1 MKKLRPRETE
11 QPAGPMVVERWVA
24 LQGKRVG
31 CGLKRNKRGR
41 QGQKWKDVKKRRKE
55 VKRQEGK
62 REEDG
67 WGRKGKGEQV
77 STLGASVDVRGD
89 PVSHPLGL
97 GVGFEAPPRPR
108 PHPRPSP
115 GSEKVTDQ
123 QSHSAEL
130 QKPSARVAKKH

>member
-1 MKKLRPRETE
+1 
-11 QPAGPMVVERWVA
+11 MVVERWIP

-31 CGLKRNKRGR
+31 WGLKRNKRGR

-89 PVSHPLGL
+89 PVSRPLGL
-97 GVGFEAPPRPR
+97 GVGIEAPPA
-108 PHPRPSP
+108 HPIPAPALGVRKRQTSRAIQLSYKSLLP
-115 GSEKVTDQ
+115 GW
-123 QSHSAEL
+123 
-130 QKPSARVAKKH
+130 QKSIKRDFLGL

>member
-1 MKKLRPRETE
+1 M
-11 QPAGPMVVERWVA
+11 
-24 LQGKRVG
+24 
-31 CGLKRNKRGR
+31 KRNKRGR

-89 PVSHPLGL
+89 PVSRPLGL
-97 GVGFEAPPRPR
+97 GVGIEAPPA
-108 PHPRPSP
+108 HPIPAPALDVRKRQTSRAIQLSYKSLLP
-115 GSEKVTDQ
+115 GW
-123 QSHSAEL
+123 
-130 QKPSARVAKKH
+130 QKSIKRDFLGL